1 MKGQKIMHCRIKA
14 QNRCRDKPN
23 QRKQIHNST
32 KAFGSD
38 VSVLYFFLDGTLSQ
52 FIE

>member
-23 QRKQIHNST
+23 QRKIHNST

-38 VSVLYFFLDGTLSQ
+38 VFVLYFFLGATLSQ
-52 FIE
+52 VIG